1 MPYASGVH
9 AVNVPILLLAG
20 GGTTTFTATLDSVTS
35 VYPAATLGKGS
46 TLTST
51 AVRVKDDSAAPE
63 SATDLTIAEFTST
76 VSGVTRSEFLM
87 TMATSYREGVANV
100 SKVSVDS
107 VAIISVTSTRR
118 SGTVAVKTAVSV
130 PASSGD
136 ALKTNL
142 QAAQQSGSLV
152 DAIISAISESNFSP
166 GAHKRNEE
174 VVKFTGRVLFAASN
188 IPRPTLC

>member
-1 MPYASGVH
+1 MS
-9 AVNVPILLLAG
+9 
-20 GGTTTFTATLDSVTS
+20 
-35 VYPAATLGKGS
+35 
-46 TLTST
+46 
-51 AVRVKDDSAAPE
+51 VKDDSAAPE

-142 QAAQQSGSLV
+142 QAAQQSGSLD

-174 VVKFTGRVLFAASN
+174 IMKITGRVLFSALN
-188 IPRPTLC
+188 IPRPS